1 MIMSWISRLFGAAP
15 AVGTAQP
22 GVPAMQAPAHD
33 QQAPQFALPPATIDA
48 LFYRWMTGAG
58 EQESAL
64 NTGRIVLDGLARLVD
79 SPSTGASLVPRVP
92 AVIPELLRSLRD
104 YSITSADLARQLSQ
118 DVVLVAEV
126 IREVNSPYY
135 HPGAPVRNLEGA
147 VMLLGEN
154 GLRMLLARVSFRPI
168 ISMQTGTYA
177 RMVAPHVW
185 SQAENCAL
193 AASLLS
199 TRIDVNPFEAYLA
212 GLMQNVGLIVAFRLI
227 DQLSPDQ
234 SLPYSAEFCARLFS
248 DARVLSSR
256 IAALWDFPRPVA
268 AAIEEAGLPAA
279 EGLAQAL
286 AYGDQVAKLRMMVDA
301 GQLEASIADAMGPA
315 ARDVFDKIK
324 PEETYGVSD

>member
-1 MIMSWISRLFGAAP
+1 MIMRWISRLFGAAP
-15 AVGTAQP
+15 PAGTAQP
-22 GVPAMQAPAHD
+22 AVPVVHAPADD
-33 QQAPQFALPPATIDA
+33 QGAPRFALPPATIDA
-48 LFYRWMTGAG
+48 MFYRWMTGAG
-58 EQESAL
+58 EQETTSA
-64 NTGRIVLDGLARLVD
+64 TGRVVLDELARLIA
-79 SPSTGASLVPRVP
+79 SPSEGASLVPRVP

-104 YSITSADLARQLSQ
+104 DTITSADLARQLSQ

-135 HPGAPVRNLEGA
+135 HPTAPVRNLEGA

-168 ISMQTGTYA
+168 INMQSGNYA
-177 RMVAPHVW
+177 RLVAPHVW
-185 SQAENCAL
+185 RQAESCAL

-199 TRIDVNPFEAYLA
+199 TRIGANPFEAYLA

-234 SLPYSAEFCARLFS
+234 SLPYSAEFCTHLFG

-256 IAALWDFPRPVA
+256 IATLWDFPEPVA
-268 AAIEEAGLPAA
+268 AAIAEAGLPGA

-301 GQLEASIADAMGPA
+301 GQLEPSIADAMGPA

-324 PEETYGVSD
+324 PEETHGVSD

>member
-1 MIMSWISRLFGAAP
+1 MMINWISRLFGGAP
-15 AVGTAQP
+15 ASGSGQP
-22 GVPAMQAPAHD
+22 AGPAMPALADDDGAPR
-33 QQAPQFALPPATIDA
+33 FALPPATIDA

-58 EQESAL
+58 GQEAASA
-64 NTGRIVLDGLARLVD
+64 TGRIVLEELARLID
-79 SPSTGASLVPRVP
+79 SPSVGASLVPRVP

-104 YSITSADLARQLSQ
+104 DSITSADLARQLAQ

-135 HPGAPVRNLEGA
+135 HSTAPVRNLEGA

-168 ISMQTGTYA
+168 ISMQSGNYA

-185 SQAENCAL
+185 RQAEHCAL

-199 TRIDVNPFEAYLA
+199 TRIGVNPFEAYLA

-234 SLPYSAEFCARLFS
+234 SLPYSEAFCARLFG
-248 DARVLSSR
+248 DARILSSR

-268 AAIEEAGLPAA
+268 AAIEQAGLPAA

-301 GQLEASIADAMGPA
+301 GQLEPSIADAMGPA

-324 PEETYGVSD
+324 TEETHGVSD

>member
-1 MIMSWISRLFGAAP
+1 MNWISRLFGAPPAAP
-15 AVGTAQP
+15 SAQP
-22 GVPAMQAPAHD
+22 GATAIPVPAADHA
-33 QQAPQFALPPATIDA
+33 APQFALPPATIDA
-48 LFYRWMTGAG
+48 MFYRWMTGAG
-58 EQESAL
+58 EPDGAPG
-64 NTGRIVLDGLARLVD
+64 TGRLVLDELARLTD
-79 SPSTGASLVPRVP
+79 SPSIGASLVPRVP

-104 YSITSADLARQLSQ
+104 ASITSADLARQLSQ

-135 HPGAPVRNLEGA
+135 GPTAPVRNLEGA

-168 ISMQTGTYA
+168 ISMQTGNYA
-177 RMVAPHVW
+177 RMVAPQVW
-185 SQAENCAL
+185 RQSESCAL

-199 TRIDVNPFEAYLA
+199 TRIGANPFEAYLA

-234 SLPYSAEFCARLFS
+234 SLPYSPDFCARLFS

-256 IAALWDFPRPVA
+256 IATLWDFPQPVA
-268 AAIEEAGLPAA
+268 AAIEAAGRPDAD
-279 EGLAQAL
+279 GLAQAL
-286 AYGDQVAKLRMMVDA
+286 AYGDQIAKLRMMVDA
-301 GQLEASIADAMGPA
+301 GQLEPAVADAMGPA

-324 PEETYGVSD
+324 TEETDGVSD

>member
-1 MIMSWISRLFGAAP
+1 MTMNWISRLFGAAP
-15 AVGTAQP
+15 AAPTVQP
-22 GVPAMQAPAHD
+22 GAPSLPDQAED
-33 QQAPQFALPPATIDA
+33 QAAPQFAMPPATIDA
-48 LFYRWMTGAG
+48 MFYRSMTGAA
-58 EQESAL
+58 EQETAL
-64 NTGRIVLDGLARLVD
+64 DTGKLVLDELARLID
-79 SPSTGASLVPRVP
+79 SPSTGATLVPRVP

-104 YSITSADLARQLSQ
+104 PSITSADLARQLSQ

-135 HPGAPVRNLEGA
+135 HPTAPVRNLEGA

-177 RMVAPHVW
+177 RMVAPQVW
-185 SQAENCAL
+185 SQSENCAL

-199 TRIDVNPFEAYLA
+199 TRIGVNPFEAYLA

-234 SLPYSAEFCARLFS
+234 ALPYSPDFCARLFS
-248 DARVLSSR
+248 DARILSSR
-256 IAALWDFPRPVA
+256 IAELWYFPQPVVDAIAQA
-268 AAIEEAGLPAA
+268 AQPGAD
-279 EGLAQAL
+279 GLAQAL
-286 AYGDQVAKLRMMVDA
+286 AYGDQIAKLRMMVDA
-301 GQLEASIADAMGPA
+301 GQLEPAIADAMGPA

-324 PEETYGVSD
+324 AEETDGVSD

>member
-1 MIMSWISRLFGAAP
+1 MNWISRLFGATPAAP
-15 AVGTAQP
+15 SAPPGASAVPVAAAG
-22 GVPAMQAPAHD
+22 QA
-33 QQAPQFALPPATIDA
+33 APQFALPPATIDA
-48 LFYRWMTGAG
+48 MFYRWMTGAS
-58 EQESAL
+58 EQESAPG
-64 NTGRIVLDGLARLVD
+64 TGKLVLEELARLVD
-79 SPSTGASLVPRVP
+79 APATGASLVPRVP
-92 AVIPELLRSLRD
+92 AVIPQLLRSLRD
-104 YSITSADLARQLSQ
+104 DSITSAELARQISQ

-135 HPGAPVRNLEGA
+135 HPTAPVRNLEGA

-168 ISMQTGTYA
+168 ISMQTGNYA

-185 SQAENCAL
+185 TQAEQSAL

-199 TRIDVNPFEAYLA
+199 TRIGANPFEAYLA

-234 SLPYSAEFCARLFS
+234 ALPYSAEFCARLFG
-248 DARVLSSR
+248 DARILSSR
-256 IAALWDFPRPVA
+256 IAELWYFPQPVA
-268 AAIEEAGLPAA
+268 DAIDQAALPGA

-286 AYGDQVAKLRMMVDA
+286 AYGDQVAKLRMLVDA
-301 GQLEASIADAMGPA
+301 GKLEPSIADAMGPA

-324 PEETYGVSD
+324 PEETNGVSD

>member
-1 MIMSWISRLFGAAP
+1 MNWISRLFGAPPAAP
-15 AVGTAQP
+15 SAQP
-22 GVPAMQAPAHD
+22 GATAIPVPAAVHA
-33 QQAPQFALPPATIDA
+33 APQFALPPATIDA
-48 LFYRWMTGAG
+48 MFYRWMTGAT

-64 NTGRIVLDGLARLVD
+64 ATGKVVLDELARLVD
-79 SPSTGASLVPRVP
+79 SPATGASLVPRVP
-92 AVIPELLRSLRD
+92 AVIPQLLRSLRD
-104 YSITSADLARQLSQ
+104 DSITSAELARQISQ

-135 HPGAPVRNLEGA
+135 HPTAPVRNLEGA

-168 ISMQTGTYA
+168 ISMQTGNYA

-185 SQAENCAL
+185 TQAEQSAL

-199 TRIDVNPFEAYLA
+199 TRIGANPFEAYLA

-234 SLPYSAEFCARLFS
+234 VLPYSADFCARLFG
-248 DARVLSSR
+248 DARILSSR
-256 IAALWDFPRPVA
+256 IAELWYFPQPVA
-268 AAIEEAGLPAA
+268 DAIDQAALPGG

-286 AYGDQVAKLRMMVDA
+286 AYGDQVAKLRMLVDA
-301 GQLEASIADAMGPA
+301 GKLEPSIADAMGPA

-324 PEETYGVSD
+324 PEETDGVSD